1 MNTPKPHSAMRTAK
15 IIVMGVLVL
24 LFTILV
30 VQNTDVVT
38 VQLFAWEV
46 TMSQIILL
54 VLTLL
59 AGFILG
65 YFTAHGS
72 HRSRKRQR
80 AESDAIVDEKVSA
93 QPTQEETTLL

>member
-1 MNTPKPHSAMRTAK
+1 MRTAK
-15 IIVMGVLVL
+15 IIVMGILVL

-30 VQNTDVVT
+30 VQNTNVVT
-38 VQLFAWEV
+38 VQLFAWEL

-72 HRSRKRQR
+72 HRSRNRQR
-80 AESDAIVDEKVSA
+80 AKSDAIVDEKVSA
-93 QPTQEETTLL
+93 QPTQAETTLL

>member
-1 MNTPKPHSAMRTAK
+1 MRTAK

-59 AGFILG
+59 TGFILG
-65 YFTAHGS
+65 YFTAQRS
-72 HRSRKRQR
+72 HLKRKRQR
-80 AESDAIVDEKVSA
+80 AASDAMGDEKISA
-93 QPTQEETTLL
+93 PPTQVEATPL

>member
-1 MNTPKPHSAMRTAK
+1 
-15 IIVMGVLVL
+15 VL

-38 VQLFAWEV
+38 VQLFVWEV

-59 AGFILG
+59 TGFVLG
-65 YFTAHGS
+65 YFTARGF
-72 HRSRKRQR
+72 RLKRKIQR
-80 AESDAIVDEKVSA
+80 AGSSETVS
-93 QPTQEETTLL
+93 ETPATAEGSP